1 MNIKIFIIFLGAN
14 IWLKVKA
21 NKLIELEAK
30 KVVLKE
36 FRANILLENLEIWKI
51 KTKIIITL
59 LSIPKSLV
67 IDPYSEV

>member
-1 MNIKIFIIFLGAN
+1 MNIKIFIIFLWAN

-21 NKLIELEAK
+21 NKLTELEAK
-30 KVVLKE
+30 KVVLEE